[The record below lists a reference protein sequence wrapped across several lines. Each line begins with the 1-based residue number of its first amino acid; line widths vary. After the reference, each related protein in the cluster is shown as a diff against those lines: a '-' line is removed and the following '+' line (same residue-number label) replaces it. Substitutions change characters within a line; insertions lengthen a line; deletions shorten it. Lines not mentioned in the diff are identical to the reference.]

1 MPFTETLQKS
11 LEHAR
16 GLKTEGINQITGA
29 PKWSEDA
36 ARQRVERARGLSN
49 LPYSP
54 FKGPRLAPLN
64 RYQRRASE
72 MVNAELRRRA
82 QDDTYKT
89 IRSEIDAASRDKTH
103 NQVKG
108 YIKASISDPT
118 QLHDRFSN
126 RYNQEV
132 LSAMDDSAVQTWL
145 EKLPQLSA
153 NAISAGAYHTGANQ
167 RARERLA
174 RDIGK
179 GLHKEK
185 ALFKAQGYENAIQ
198 QANRLQDRHLSA
210 GQLAAGTL
218 NQDRQTTLDIAQKRS
233 SLDREKTA
241 GEFAGSTALRDIGN
255 IEQGQKQREYD
266 EAKLRH
272 DEEQNYPWQQLQ
284 REAAIHQGSMPIGLE
299 QIAAASYRA
308 PPPANP
314 YTVGAAGLADLT
326 KTLIPGK
333 KRGGPITQ
341 KFAEGGM
348 PQFPKYT
355 DADLPAMQNPEMD
368 SIRESAQGLKN
379 ERNPDKAYYGA
390 LASTLLK
397 NVHGSPLEAVGL
409 GMEAG
414 ENARTNIMSVNDENK
429 VRAAKL
435 MEAINTSR
443 VAQQKILAD
452 YSQTQQHNDRTH
464 AYHMA
469 SLGETTRHNKAYE
482 DILQNKNEMSQTK
495 GKASKKFLY
504 DEQGEP
510 YAERK
515 TDDNKYIHGLIET
528 VDSNHHALNTLLEF
542 SDAAE
547 GLNTNPV
554 VGTLANNTLND
565 LTLGGTKYLSGA
577 LAGNQ
582 PKLER
587 AHGLSLQYGLEQA
600 NLNKRSTNYGMRQ
613 TLEAK
618 LGANLSPD
626 ARLSAEYSQ
635 IIRHKKIDEE
645 AYEKLRMGGATPQE
659 LEYVKKKME
668 LYDKNPKVKKVIEA
682 YEKMMGEGMG
692 KEPSPLEGYL
702 SNFSKNTQPDVS
714 KLEAE
719 RARLEAELA
728 QG

>member
-1 MPFTETLQKS
+1 MAFDFDKI
-11 LEHAR
+11 AR
-16 GLKTEGINQITGA
+16 GLSPDGFNQITGA

-54 FKGPRLAPLN
+54 FKGSRLAPLN

-82 QDDTYKT
+82 QDDTYRT

-103 NQVKG
+103 NQVRG
-108 YIKASISDPT
+108 YIEAAVSDPMR
-118 QLHDRFSN
+118 LHDRFSN

-132 LSAMDDSAVQTWL
+132 LSAMDDSAIQTWL

-153 NAISAGAYHTGANQ
+153 NAITHGAYHTGANQ

-210 GQLAAGTL
+210 GQLASTTL

-255 IEQGQKQREYD
+255 IEQAQKQKEYD

-308 PPPANP
+308 PAPANP
-314 YTVGAAGLADLT
+314 YTTANAGLADLT

-355 DADLPAMQNPEMD
+355 DADLPAMQNPEID

-397 NVHGSPLEAVGL
+397 NVHGSPLQAVGL

-414 ENARTNIMSVNDENK
+414 ENARTGIMSANDENK

-469 SLGETTRHNKAYE
+469 SLGETARHNKASEQIQSATLEKKPPKLQKPDEKILGEVNEIYRSAPNLLKNLERMEELMEKLNTGNFAARNLPSYWNAKLPGGLSSGTQADMDEFEKITNEFVADATRKFGQRGGAQIARIIEKGKPHIGNDPEANKRVIQSFKENITRGIDYADFVNDSYNEYGVSPRQADTAYSKYE
-482 DILQNKNEMSQTK
+482 RALKQHPELKDKITPFNFLGIKNEN
-495 GKASKKFLY
+495 GKLPK
-504 DEQGEP
+504 
-510 YAERK
+510 
-515 TDDNKYIHGLIET
+515 N
-528 VDSNHHALNTLLEF
+528 VDTLPATNEAPANETLLSQE
-542 SDAAE
+542 D
-547 GLNTNPV
+547 V
-554 VGTLANNTLND
+554 D
-565 LTLGGTKYLSGA
+565 
-577 LAGNQ
+577 
-582 PKLER
+582 
-587 AHGLSLQYGLEQA
+587 
-600 NLNKRSTNYGMRQ
+600 KR
-613 TLEAK
+613 
-618 LGANLSPD
+618 
-626 ARLSAEYSQ
+626 
-635 IIRHKKIDEE
+635 I
-645 AYEKLRMGGATPQE
+645 
-659 LEYVKKKME
+659 
-668 LYDKNPKVKKVIEA
+668 
-682 YEKMMGEGMG
+682 
-692 KEPSPLEGYL
+692 
-702 SNFSKNTQPDVS
+702 
-714 KLEAE
+714 
-719 RARLEAELA
+719 AELSK
-728 QG
+728 QLGE